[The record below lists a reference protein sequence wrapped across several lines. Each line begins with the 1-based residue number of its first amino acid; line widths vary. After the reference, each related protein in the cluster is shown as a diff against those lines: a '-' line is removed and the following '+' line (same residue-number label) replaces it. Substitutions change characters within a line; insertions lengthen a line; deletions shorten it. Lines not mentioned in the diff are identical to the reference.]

1 MNVYMFMYVY
11 MYSCMIPN
19 NDAIKIFRA
28 PNNVNIYVISPPVSY
43 MNN

>member
-1 MNVYMFMYVY
+1 MQVCMFMYVC
-11 MYSCMIPN
+11 MHSCMIPN

-28 PNNVNIYVISPPVSY
+28 LNNVNLYRSPPVSY

>member
-1 MNVYMFMYVY
+1 MSVCLCMYVC
-11 MYSCMIPN
+11 CMIPN

-28 PNNVNIYVISPPVSY
+28 LNNVNLYRSPPVSY